1 MDFKIFLKSLARF
14 SGALLLSLGLFL
26 VIASLIAG
34 NVAKNV
40 DKIDDVAK
48 VVSVKFLAE
57 NKEEIKIELSKAYEK
72 EQLITKDEAIV
83 ACKNPGL
90 IGEDYR
96 DLISADFCSG
106 VSSMSEKQVRDY
118 ITGYLIDSSISKLI
132 ETMSSEQ
139 VTDQINGAV
148 NSYGGPI
155 VRNLGLIIGLL
166 AYVIGVFLVFAGSNF
181 NLVYSAYFVSLRT
194 AINLAS
200 TSLVLLLIRFISID
214 SIFSFVDWLKTLLS
228 IEIPVPQVLLKFI
241 ITIALEWLRQSIN
254 PVLIVLLIALAPFSG
269 LSIFLYIKKKRLSD
283 EAKKEELNKV
293 GKKEES
299 KKIEKEESKK

>member
-1 MDFKIFLKSLARF
+1 MDFKIFLKGLARIF
-14 SGALLLSLGLFL
+14 GSLLLSLGLFL
-26 VIASLIAG
+26 VIASLISS
-34 NVAKNV
+34 NILKNV
-40 DKIDDVAK
+40 DKIGDTAK

-83 ACKNPGL
+83 ACKNPEL

-96 DLISADFCSG
+96 GLISADFCSG
-106 VSSMSEKQVRDY
+106 VNSMSDKQVRDY
-118 ITGYLIDSSISKLI
+118 ITGYLIDSSVSKLI

-139 VTDQINGAV
+139 VTNQINDAV

-155 VRNLGLIIGLL
+155 VKNLGLIIGLV
-166 AYVIGVFLVFAGSNF
+166 AYVIGVFLVFVGSNF
-181 NLVYSAYFVSLRT
+181 HLVYSLYFVSLRT

-214 SIFSFVDWLKTLLS
+214 SVFSFVGWLKTLLS

-241 ITIALEWLRQSIN
+241 ITIALEWFRLSIN
-254 PVLIVLLIALAPFSG
+254 PVLIILLIALAPFSG

-293 GKKEES
+293 GKKEET
-299 KKIEKEESKK
+299 KKIEKEEVKK